1 MRVRKLGVATAL
13 AIAIAGCAS
22 GPSTRNLDAG
32 DDGRTVELKV
42 GDELRVKL
50 AANRSTGYRWMLTQG
65 PGKVLFKQG
74 DPMYARAVD
83 APVGAGGIETWSFRA
98 VEAGEQPLVFEYRR
112 PSDKSSDKS
121 VSYKMIVR

>member
-1 MRVRKLGVATAL
+1 MTMRGLSIAA
-13 AIAIAGCAS
+13 AIALTVFGCAS

-32 DDGRTVELKV
+32 DDGRNVELKV
-42 GDELRVKL
+42 GDELVVKL
-50 AANRSTGYRWMLTQG
+50 AANRSTGYRWVLTQG

-74 DPMYARAVD
+74 DPLYARPVD

-121 VSYKMIVR
+121 VSYKVIVR